1 MFKINTPGTTCIS
14 IYSKDLNPFFIQPSC
29 IELNLF
35 VQNAFYIIFYVLTIK
50 HFKSCNIIFFEH
62 FFLEVEEGGGQY
74 SRLNY
79 RTFITEILGGEKCI
93 FNL

>member
-1 MFKINTPGTTCIS
+1 MFKINTPRTIS

-62 FFLEVEEGGGQY
+62 FFFGSGGGGTIQ
-74 SRLNY
+74 
-79 RTFITEILGGEKCI
+79 
-93 FNL
+93 

>member
-1 MFKINTPGTTCIS
+1 MFKINTPGTIS

-50 HFKSCNIIFFEH
+50 HFKSCSIIFFEH
-62 FFLEVEEGGGQY
+62 FWGGGDNTVDWIIE
-74 SRLNY
+74 L
-79 RTFITEILGGEKCI
+79 L
-93 FNL
+93 